1 MRQVYYARAAVMVVL
16 PSFVLLP
23 KDGPVRALLLKVL
36 NALKQGSSNSEGGP
50 SEGGPS
56 DGNIVDLAAGEALAS
71 ILSGDRVASREYFGK
86 AWTLAERVARFG
98 RKEPLCRWMSLSSWL
113 GMIVDALLQSEILI
127 C

>member
-1 MRQVYYARAAVMVVL
+1 MPQVYYARAAVMVVL

-23 KDGPVRALLLKVL
+23 KDGPVRALLLKVS
-36 NALKQGSSNSEGGP
+36 NALKQEGFP
-50 SEGGPS
+50 KEGGPS

-71 ILSGDRVASREYFGK
+71 ILSGDRVASREYFGR

>member
-1 MRQVYYARAAVMVVL
+1 MVVL

-36 NALKQGSSNSEGGP
+36 SALKQGSSN

-71 ILSGDRVASREYFGK
+71 ILSGDRVASREYFGR

-127 C
+127 R